1 MPLHGE
7 QRVGHSQNVGFC
19 QKQRVFILDI
29 LVFVSLQYVFLI
41 SGSHTPSGV
50 IGWSWEMV
58 NASQK
63 IPIVVEFSLLCDNI
77 SFQPIP
83 LEKVRCIPGNIQG
96 ELYVLKFSKG
106 VIGKSPTCHMMS
118 MSITLLEIST

>member
-19 QKQRVFILDI
+19 QKQRLFILDI
-29 LVFVSLQYVFLI
+29 LVFVSLQNVFLI

-58 NASQK
+58 PARK
-63 IPIVVEFSLLCDNI
+63 FLLWSNFL
-77 SFQPIP
+77 SFVTVSHSNQF
-83 LEKVRCIPGNIQG
+83 LWK
-96 ELYVLKFSKG
+96 K
-106 VIGKSPTCHMMS
+106 
-118 MSITLLEIST
+118 